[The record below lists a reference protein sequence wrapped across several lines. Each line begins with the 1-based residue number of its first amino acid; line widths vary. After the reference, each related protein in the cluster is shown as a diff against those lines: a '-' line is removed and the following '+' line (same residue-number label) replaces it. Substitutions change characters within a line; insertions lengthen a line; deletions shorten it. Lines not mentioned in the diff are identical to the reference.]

1 MKHYTVLLRSA
12 KEAAALVDLV
22 SLCPGAA
29 ELCVGE
35 DRMDAKSFMGV
46 LGVAMGNAPPE
57 AVAAADVQTDTNNND
72 GVAKAIR
79 RWVLGE
85 EV

>member
-35 DRMDAKSFMGV
+35 NRMDAKSFMGV
-46 LGVAMGNAPPE
+46 LGVAMGRK
-57 AVAAADVQTDTNNND
+57 AVLKIRGD
-72 GVAKAIR
+72 GGALLDDWLALKKFGVM
-79 RWVLGE
+79 
-85 EV
+85 

>member
-46 LGVAMGNAPPE
+46 LGVAMGRK
-57 AVAAADVQTDTNNND
+57 AVLKIPGEGGALLDDWLAKNKAGAAVTS
-72 GVAKAIR
+72 R
-79 RWVLGE
+79 
-85 EV
+85 